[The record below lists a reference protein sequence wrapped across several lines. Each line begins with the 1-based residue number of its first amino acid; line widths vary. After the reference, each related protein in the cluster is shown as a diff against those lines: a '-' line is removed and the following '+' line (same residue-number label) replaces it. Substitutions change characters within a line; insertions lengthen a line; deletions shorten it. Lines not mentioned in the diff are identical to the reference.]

1 MASKLTQIKEEN
13 EYERALLISVDTGD
27 FDAEISANELTE
39 LAKTAGAEV
48 VGIMIQ
54 KREAPSAASYVGSGR
69 LAEIRDFCAANEIEL
84 VIADGELTPVQA
96 RNIEN
101 AADARVVDRTML
113 ILDIFAQRA
122 RSAEGKIQVE
132 LAQLKYSLPR
142 LTGKGISLS
151 RLGGGIGTRGPGE
164 TKLETDKRHIRRRI
178 QYLNESLQKLEKRR
192 LAMHDRRQKN
202 GAQAVAIVGYT
213 NVGKS
218 TLMNCLT
225 KAGVLEE
232 NKLFATL
239 DPTARKLTLPN
250 GEDIMLVDTVGLVR
264 RLPHKLVDAFHSTL
278 EEALWADVVLNVCD
292 ASSPECNEQIMVTN
306 DLLASLGCGDKPV
319 INVMNKCDLVPYVA
333 EFPIIGKCVCIS
345 AKNGSGTDKLLEEIS
360 AALPQKRRR
369 VSLLLPFSAG
379 KIAGELEKNGVVFS
393 REYTESGIKMDV
405 LAEISCLDKIKDYI
419 LPE

>member
-96 RNIEN
+96 RNIED
-101 AADARVVDRTML
+101 AADAKVVDRTML

-142 LTGKGISLS
+142 LTGKGTSLS

-306 DLLASLGCGDKPV
+306 DLGSLR
-319 INVMNKCDLVPYVA
+319 
-333 EFPIIGKCVCIS
+333 
-345 AKNGSGTDKLLEEIS
+345 S
-360 AALPQKRRR
+360 AA
-369 VSLLLPFSAG
+369 AT
-379 KIAGELEKNGVVFS
+379 S
-393 REYTESGIKMDV
+393 R
-405 LAEISCLDKIKDYI
+405 L
-419 LPE
+419 

>member
-27 FDAEISANELTE
+27 FAAEISANELTE

-142 LTGKGISLS
+142 LTGKGTSLS

-306 DLLASLGCGDKPV
+306 DLLASLGC
-319 INVMNKCDLVPYVA
+319 A
-333 EFPIIGKCVCIS
+333 IS
-345 AKNGSGTDKLLEEIS
+345 RL
-360 AALPQKRRR
+360 
-369 VSLLLPFSAG
+369 
-379 KIAGELEKNGVVFS
+379 
-393 REYTESGIKMDV
+393 
-405 LAEISCLDKIKDYI
+405 
-419 LPE
+419 

>member
-142 LTGKGISLS
+142 LTGKGTSLS

-278 EEALWADVVLNVCD
+278 EEALWADVVL
-292 ASSPECNEQIMVTN
+292 TN

-319 INVMNKCDLVPYVA
+319 INVMNKCDLVPHVA

-405 LAEISCLDKIKDYI
+405 LAEISYLDKIKDYI